1 MTAPTAAPRRSLF
14 RHPDFVK
21 LWSAATI
28 SLFGTQV
35 SQIAI
40 PVIAVIFLGVPAW
53 QVALLGTLEFLPF
66 LLFTLPAGVWVDRL
80 SRRRILISGDVG
92 RAVMLATIP
101 LAYELHALT
110 IWQLYVVAFVNGIFT
125 VFFDIADQ
133 SYLPTVVERNQLIDA
148 NGKLQA
154 SVSTAQVIGQPLG
167 GGVVAVLTAPVAI
180 ILDAASYAASAFLV
194 FLIRRKEHSSNAR
207 SSAAGPAAEVVGES
221 PASGASVAA
230 ESGVAPSPNAGR
242 PGLRV
247 EIAEGLRYVVGH
259 RYLRS
264 IAATTGASNLFTNI
278 AFAIFPVF
286 VYRDLGLTPEVVGLI
301 GGGFGAGALLGA
313 VTAGRVSDR
322 FRIGPTIVF
331 SILVGAVPQLLVPL
345 STHDTA
351 LLLIG
356 GSGAFSGWSNMVYN
370 INQVSLRQ
378 SITPERMLGR
388 MNATMR
394 FIVWGT
400 IPIGQIVGGII
411 ATAFGTVTAIWI
423 GVIGGVF
430 VFLPVFFSPVRALD
444 RIPDAEPNDSASP
457 RQDMPTPA

>member
-1 MTAPTAAPRRSLF
+1 MSATTAPRRSLF

-28 SLFGTQV
+28 SLFGTQI

-40 PVIAVIFLGVPAW
+40 PVIAVVILDVPPW

-80 SRRRILISGDVG
+80 PRRRILISGDLG

-101 LAYELHALT
+101 IAFELHSLT

-133 SYLPTVVERNQLIDA
+133 SYLPTVVDRNQLVDA

-167 GGVVAVLTAPVAI
+167 GGIVGLLSAPIAV
-180 ILDAASYAASAFLV
+180 ILDAVSYAASAFLV
-194 FLIRRKEHSSNAR
+194 FLIRRTEHSTNAR
-207 SSAAGPAAEVVGES
+207 ASAAGPAAEVVGDS
-221 PASGASVAA
+221 PASGTSVAA
-230 ESGVAPSPNAGR
+230 EATVGASAATDR
-242 PGLRV
+242 PGLRQ
-247 EIAEGLRYVVGH
+247 EISEGLRYVVGH
-259 RYLRS
+259 PYLRN
-264 IAATTGASNLFTNI
+264 IAATTGSSNFFSNV

-286 VYRDLGLTPEVVGLI
+286 VLRDLALSAADFGLI
-301 GGGFGAGALLGA
+301 GGAFGVGALVGA
-313 VTAGRVSDR
+313 VTAGRVAGR
-322 FRIGPTIVF
+322 FHIGPTIVV
-331 SILVGAVPQLLVPL
+331 SILVGSVPQLLIPL
-345 STHDTA
+345 STHSTA

-356 GSGAFSGWSNMVYN
+356 GSGLFSGWSNMVYN

-400 IPIGQIVGGII
+400 IPIGQVVGGVI
-411 ATAFGTVTAIWI
+411 ATAFGTVTAIWV
-423 GVIGGVF
+423 GVIGGLF
-430 VFLPVFFSPVRALD
+430 VFLPVFFSPVRTLE
-444 RIPDAEPNDSASP
+444 RIPDLEPDQAEPA
-457 RQDMPTPA
+457 RHDMPTPA